1 MRVLLVEDEAVL
13 RDTLKARLVEAGFT
27 VDVAQDGEEGVFAGL
42 EYPLDVAI
50 VDLGLPKLPG
60 LEVIRRLRAAR
71 KTYPILILTARDNWQ
86 DKVEGL
92 QAGADDYVAKPFH
105 FEEVLARLQALL
117 RRAGGW
123 ASPELK
129 CGPILLDTRA
139 QTVKVGEAAVDLTT
153 FEYRILE
160 HLMLRAGE
168 VISKTELTERLYD
181 QDFER
186 DSNVIEVLVGR
197 LRRKLDPQDELKP
210 IETLR
215 GRGYRFALA
224 ARPGGAVNL
233 RAFAQPAAPVL
244 GFRAARAVF
253 RRDDVPARFGLSGR
267 VGSHAARITRLA
279 DGVARGGRGAGAR
292 RRLRAS
298 HARYGSATDSPA
310 IGPVRADP
318 LHQAPVA
325 LALDGGHDDGF
336 RAAAGTG

>member
-1 MRVLLVEDEAVL
+1 MRVLVVEDEAAL
-13 RDTLKARLVEAGFT
+13 RDSLKERLSAAGFS
-27 VDVAQDGEEGVFAGL
+27 VDVARDGDEGLFAGL

-60 LEVIRRLRAAR
+60 LEVIRRLRAGS

-105 FEEVLARLQALL
+105 FEEVLARVQALL

-129 CGPILLDTRA
+129 CGPIALDTRA
-139 QTVKVGEAAVDLTT
+139 QTVKVAGEPVELTT

-160 HLMLRAGE
+160 HLMLRAGD

-197 LRRKLDPQDELKP
+197 LRRKLDPQDQLHP

-215 GRGYRFALA
+215 GRGYRFAL
-224 ARPGGAVNL
+224 P
-233 RAFAQPAAPVL
+233 
-244 GFRAARAVF
+244 
-253 RRDDVPARFGLSGR
+253 RD
-267 VGSHAARITRLA
+267 T
-279 DGVARGGRGAGAR
+279 
-292 RRLRAS
+292 
-298 HARYGSATDSPA
+298 AT
-310 IGPVRADP
+310 
-318 LHQAPVA
+318 
-325 LALDGGHDDGF
+325 
-336 RAAAGTG
+336 